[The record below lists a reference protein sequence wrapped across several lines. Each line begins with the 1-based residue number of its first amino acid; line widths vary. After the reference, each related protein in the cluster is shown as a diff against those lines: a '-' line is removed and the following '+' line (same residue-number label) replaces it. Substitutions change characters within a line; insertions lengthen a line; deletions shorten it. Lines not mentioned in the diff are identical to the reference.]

1 METPA
6 LLPFYEENYTYCGQI
21 WLEELDKFFS
31 FGKQIFDTKVQVVS
45 ENDWWLI
52 FDLDDGRPQYSLR
65 LLFFPRK
72 EDYWL
77 NGKCWKTAWPLS
89 NEFQVNSLPKIT
101 PPYSADN
108 CLFQHR
114 RPGFLE
120 EFSDEEYHRV
130 FESISRNRNL
140 VCPKW
145 YVMLDSNHGKSWC

>member
-6 LLPFYEENYTYCGQI
+6 LLPFYEENYTYRGQI

-77 NGKCWKTAWPLS
+77 NGKRRKTAWPLS